1 MPSQAREES
10 LHGKMLKAED
20 LHSPHCWWQSTF
32 CGAYMTQRE
41 HHMSSEFHEDI
52 QAFPSFLV
60 KDEGG
65 RSIVA
70 VERCLTDF
78 ILNTC
83 PTTSSPN
90 LTSKNKIHLTVPLLS
105 VGRIKCR
112 VCLTV
117 LGTVSTDPIN
127 WSSQWSYTVDRC
139 CMFVVAKPSA
149 TAVSH
154 HCCCVQ

>member
-1 MPSQAREES
+1 
-10 LHGKMLKAED
+10 
-20 LHSPHCWWQSTF
+20 
-32 CGAYMTQRE
+32 
-41 HHMSSEFHEDI
+41 MSSEFHEDI

-112 VCLTV
+112 VFDTAGDC
-117 LGTVSTDPIN
+117 VS
-127 WSSQWSYTVDRC
+127 
-139 CMFVVAKPSA
+139 
-149 TAVSH
+149 
-154 HCCCVQ
+154 